1 MSEKI
6 ITYNLNGKSNSIYYE
21 DIRKF
26 SEKILKDSGRDLS
39 VIISD
44 YVKYIVT
51 KNREELRTY
60 EEYLYDVL
68 SAGVYLKVY
77 SNIASSS
84 SRSTDFILSG
94 LFGLR
99 KKNRFLKKYIDVIR
113 GLLIALNYGKKN
125 FNNNY
130 IDKPDIRILKR
141 VLLFL
146 KASGEYREE
155 VIRIQMFYDFLS
167 SLENSTADN
176 YLVNIVGFAIKFE
189 NKSENELGEYTSKV
203 NEYLE
208 TGIKKHLWKEDFL
221 FCGRRRVEYHLSML
235 GAELMNKAFDESYS
249 QTRTKAILLPACM
262 REKKDGECKAIKND
276 FAMTCT
282 GCSLSCKVNKIQ
294 NAANIRDTK
303 VYLIP
308 HSSNFKE
315 WLKLWAYG
323 RNVGVVGV
331 ACPLN
336 LIIGGLELKSLDIPA
351 KCILLDYCGCKNHW
365 DKKGIPT
372 SVNESELIKSIGLYD
387 EGKEYVHFKSEF
399 SANQK

>member
-208 TGIKKHLWKEDFL
+208 TGIKNHLWKEDF
-221 FCGRRRVEYHLSML
+221 FIS
-235 GAELMNKAFDESYS
+235 
-249 QTRTKAILLPACM
+249 TI
-262 REKKDGECKAIKND
+262 
-276 FAMTCT
+276 
-282 GCSLSCKVNKIQ
+282 
-294 NAANIRDTK
+294 
-303 VYLIP
+303 
-308 HSSNFKE
+308 
-315 WLKLWAYG
+315 
-323 RNVGVVGV
+323 
-331 ACPLN
+331 
-336 LIIGGLELKSLDIPA
+336 
-351 KCILLDYCGCKNHW
+351 
-365 DKKGIPT
+365 
-372 SVNESELIKSIGLYD
+372 
-387 EGKEYVHFKSEF
+387 
-399 SANQK
+399 